1 MAQDYDVTLKV
12 LLRNFPEDFARVVFK
27 NAAAKIEL
35 LNLELPATKHYTDAL
50 LKMTVSGETF
60 ILHVEFLS
68 SRLGSKPNIPAL
80 EFMASFCI
88 LTRKTATSHFRIFT
102 RAGFWA
108 SCALITSS
116 M

>member
-12 LLRNFPEDFARVVFK
+12 LLKNFPQDFARVVFK
-27 NAAAKIEL
+27 NADVKIEL

-68 SRLGSKPNIPAL
+68 S
-80 EFMASFCI
+80 C
-88 LTRKTATSHFRIFT
+88 
-102 RAGFWA
+102 
-108 SCALITSS
+108 
-116 M
+116 